1 VTSTGTRSGQS
12 GFECC
17 AVHGQAEPGPSERGV
32 NGCCPDG
39 GVRGLLGRV
48 QPVDQVLEVGQH
60 PLAQFVGAACSV
72 VTPQRRSTSLHAM
85 PRSWQRRRSSGNT
98 A

>member
-1 VTSTGTRSGQS
+1 
-12 GFECC
+12 
-17 AVHGQAEPGPSERGV
+17 
-32 NGCCPDG
+32 
-39 GVRGLLGRV
+39 
-48 QPVDQVLEVGQH
+48 VLEVGQH